1 MEKIFAHVKKKQY
14 LCSENHKTRSLMNI
28 NIINP
33 FITTG
38 YAGAAYFCDR
48 EQETADITRMLV
60 NGNNVALISPRRYG
74 KTNLIRHCFAQP
86 EIAEKYY
93 TFVIDIYS
101 TKSVADLVHRLG
113 LSILEAL
120 KPLGRKAWEKFITVL
135 SSVRSGISY
144 DISGNPSWM
153 MSIGDIT
160 TPTTT
165 LEEIFYYLEHAD
177 KPCIVAIDEF
187 QQITHYGD
195 ERIEATLRTHVQQ
208 CTNTHFIFSG
218 SQRHLMG
225 QMFTS
230 PARPFYQ
237 SVSIYNLPL
246 LPEDKYV
253 EFCVRL
259 FEEYGK
265 HLSQDV
271 PHALYERFGGVTYYM
286 QRVMNELFSRTLT
299 DGICTAENIEEAIHY
314 IILTSASTYE
324 DLMYQLP
331 EKQSLVLR
339 AIAKEG
345 KAQNLTSGKFIKRHG
360 LLSASSVKSAV
371 PALLDKGLITSD
383 KGVYQVYDKFLE
395 IWLQL

>member
-1 MEKIFAHVKKKQY
+1 
-14 LCSENHKTRSLMNI
+14 MNI

-113 LSILEAL
+113 LSILETL

-253 EFCVRL
+253 EFCVRM

-395 IWLQL
+395 LWLQL

>member
-1 MEKIFAHVKKKQY
+1 MEK
-14 LCSENHKTRSLMNI
+14 
-28 NIINP
+28 IINP

-48 EQETADITRMLV
+48 EQETADLTRMLV

-86 EIAEKYY
+86 DIADNYY
-93 TFVIDIYS
+93 TFIIDIYS
-101 TKSVADLVHRLG
+101 TKSVADLVYRLG
-113 LSILEAL
+113 LSILETL
-120 KPLGRKAWEKFITVL
+120 KPLGRKTWEKFVAVL
-135 SSVRSGISY
+135 ASVRQGIGY
-144 DISGNPSWM
+144 DSFGNPSWM
-153 MSIGDIT
+153 MSIGDIA

-165 LEEIFYYLEHAD
+165 LEEIFFYLEHAD

-187 QQITHYGD
+187 QQITQYGD
-195 ERIEATLRTHVQQ
+195 KLIEATLRTHVQY

-237 SVSIYNLPL
+237 SVAIYNLPL

-259 FEEYGK
+259 FEERGK
-265 HLSQDV
+265 HVLPEV
-271 PHALYERFGGVTYYM
+271 PHALYERFEGVTYYM
-286 QRVMNELFSRTLT
+286 QRVMNELFARTSPEET
-299 DGICTAENIEEAIHY
+299 CTEEQIKDAIQY
-314 IILTSASTYE
+314 IILTSATTYE

-331 EKQSLVLR
+331 EKQTLVLQ
-339 AIAKEG
+339 AIAKDG

-371 PALLDKGLITSD
+371 PALLDKGLITSE

-395 IWLQL
+395 LWLQRRA

>member
-1 MEKIFAHVKKKQY
+1 
-14 LCSENHKTRSLMNI
+14 MNI

-48 EQETADITRMLV
+48 EQETADLTRMLV

-286 QRVMNELFSRTLT
+286 QRVMNELFSRTRT

>member
-1 MEKIFAHVKKKQY
+1 
-14 LCSENHKTRSLMNI
+14 MNT

-38 YAGAAYFCDR
+38 YAGSTYFCDR

-60 NGNNVALISPRRYG
+60 NGNNVAIVSPRRYG

-86 EIAEKYY
+86 EISEKYY

-113 LSILEAL
+113 LSILETL
-120 KPLGRKAWEKFITVL
+120 KPKGRKAWEKFVTVL

-259 FEEYGK
+259 FEGYGK

-271 PHALYERFGGVTYYM
+271 PHALYEQFGGVTYYM
-286 QRVMNELFSRTLT
+286 QRVMNELFSRTPPKAT
-299 DGICTAENIEEAIHY
+299 CTAEDIEEAIRY
-314 IILTSASTYE
+314 IILTSASIYE

-345 KAQNLTSGKFIKRHG
+345 NAQNLTSGKFIKRHG

-371 PALLDKGLITSD
+371 PALLDKGLITSE

-395 IWLQL
+395 LWLRL

>member
-1 MEKIFAHVKKKQY
+1 
-14 LCSENHKTRSLMNI
+14 MNI

-120 KPLGRKAWEKFITVL
+120 NPLGRKAWEKFITVL

-195 ERIEATLRTHVQQ
+195 KRIEATLRTHVQQ

-314 IILTSASTYE
+314 IILTAASTYE

>member
-1 MEKIFAHVKKKQY
+1 METKIV
-14 LCSENHKTRSLMNI
+14 
-28 NIINP
+28 NP

-38 YAGAAYFCDR
+38 YAGAQYFCDR
-48 EQETADITRMLV
+48 EQETADLTRLV
-60 NGNNVALISPRRYG
+60 TNGNNVALISPRRYG

-86 EIAEKYY
+86 AIADNYY
-93 TFVIDIYS
+93 TFIIDIYS
-101 TKSVADLVHRLG
+101 TKSVADMVHRLG
-113 LSILEAL
+113 LSILETL
-120 KPLGRKAWEKFITVL
+120 KPMGRKAWEKFIAVL
-135 SSVRSGISY
+135 ASVRQGISY
-144 DISGNPSWM
+144 DAFGSPSWM
-153 MSIGDIT
+153 MSIGDIV

-187 QQITHYGD
+187 QQITQYGD
-195 ERIEATLRTHVQQ
+195 SLIEATLRTHVQY

-237 SVSIYNLPL
+237 SVAIYNLPL
-246 LPEDKYV
+246 LPEDKYI

-259 FEEYGK
+259 FEERGK
-265 HLSQDV
+265 HVSPEV
-271 PHALYERFGGVTYYM
+271 PHALYERFEGVTYYM
-286 QRVMNELFSRTLT
+286 QRVMNELYARTASE
-299 DGICTAENIEEAIHY
+299 GMCTIDYIEEAIRY
-314 IILTSASTYE
+314 IILTSANTYE

-339 AIAKEG
+339 AIAQDG
-345 KAQNLTSGKFIKRHG
+345 KARNLTSGAFIKRHA

-395 IWLQL
+395 MWLQLGTK

>member
-1 MEKIFAHVKKKQY
+1 METKI
-14 LCSENHKTRSLMNI
+14 L
-28 NIINP
+28 NP

-48 EQETADITRMLV
+48 EQETVDLTRMLV

-86 EIAEKYY
+86 AIADNYY
-93 TFVIDIYS
+93 TFIIDIYS
-101 TKSVADLVHRLG
+101 TKSVADLVYRLG
-113 LSILEAL
+113 LSILETL
-120 KPLGRKAWEKFITVL
+120 KPMGRKAWENFIAVL
-135 SSVRSGISY
+135 SSVRQGIGY
-144 DISGNPSWM
+144 DSLGNPAWM
-153 MSIGDIT
+153 MSIGDIA

-187 QQITHYGD
+187 QQITQYGD
-195 ERIEATLRTHVQQ
+195 ELIEATLRTHVQY

-237 SVSIYNLPL
+237 SVAIYNLPL
-246 LPEDKYV
+246 LPEDKYT
-253 EFCVRL
+253 EFCERL
-259 FEEYGK
+259 FEERGK
-265 HLSQDV
+265 HVSPEV
-271 PHALYERFGGVTYYM
+271 PHVLYERFEGVTYYM
-286 QRVMNELFSRTLT
+286 QRVMNELFARTST
-299 DGICTAENIEEAIHY
+299 EETCTEEQIEDAIRY
-314 IILTSASTYE
+314 IILTSATTYE

-331 EKQSLVLR
+331 EKQSLVLQ
-339 AIAKEG
+339 AIAKDG

-371 PALLDKGLITSD
+371 PALLDKGLITCE
-383 KGVYQVYDKFLE
+383 KGIYQVYDKFLE
-395 IWLQL
+395 MWLQQSRS

>member
-1 MEKIFAHVKKKQY
+1 
-14 LCSENHKTRSLMNI
+14 MNI

-48 EQETADITRMLV
+48 EQETADLTRMLV

>member
-1 MEKIFAHVKKKQY
+1 
-14 LCSENHKTRSLMNI
+14 MNI

-271 PHALYERFGGVTYYM
+271 PHALYKRFGGVTYYM

>member
-1 MEKIFAHVKKKQY
+1 
-14 LCSENHKTRSLMNI
+14 MNI

-113 LSILEAL
+113 LSILKAL

>member
-1 MEKIFAHVKKKQY
+1 
-14 LCSENHKTRSLMNI
+14 MNI

-38 YAGAAYFCDR
+38 YAGAVYFCDR

-60 NGNNVALISPRRYG
+60 NVNNVALISPRRYG

-271 PHALYERFGGVTYYM
+271 PHALYERSGGVTYYM

-299 DGICTAENIEEAIHY
+299 DGICTSENIEEAIHY

>member
-1 MEKIFAHVKKKQY
+1 
-14 LCSENHKTRSLMNI
+14 MNI

-48 EQETADITRMLV
+48 GQETADITRMLV

>member
-1 MEKIFAHVKKKQY
+1 
-14 LCSENHKTRSLMNI
+14 MNI

-113 LSILEAL
+113 LSILETL

-395 IWLQL
+395 LWLQL

>member
-1 MEKIFAHVKKKQY
+1 
-14 LCSENHKTRSLMNI
+14 MNI

-195 ERIEATLRTHVQQ
+195 DRIEATLRTHVQQ

-299 DGICTAENIEEAIHY
+299 DGICTSENIEEAIHY

-395 IWLQL
+395 LWLQL

>member
-1 MEKIFAHVKKKQY
+1 
-14 LCSENHKTRSLMNI
+14 MNI

>member
-1 MEKIFAHVKKKQY
+1 
-14 LCSENHKTRSLMNI
+14 MNI

-113 LSILEAL
+113 LSILETL

-271 PHALYERFGGVTYYM
+271 PHALYERFEGVTYYM

>member
-1 MEKIFAHVKKKQY
+1 
-14 LCSENHKTRSLMNI
+14 MNI

-271 PHALYERFGGVTYYM
+271 PHALYARFGGVTYYM

>member
-1 MEKIFAHVKKKQY
+1 
-14 LCSENHKTRSLMNI
+14 MNI

-120 KPLGRKAWEKFITVL
+120 KPLGRKAWERFITVL

-299 DGICTAENIEEAIHY
+299 DGICTSENIEEAIHY

>member
-1 MEKIFAHVKKKQY
+1 MDK
-14 LCSENHKTRSLMNI
+14 NI
-28 NIINP
+28 VNP

-38 YAGAAYFCDR
+38 YAGAEYFCDR
-48 EQETADITRMLV
+48 EQETADLIRLLV

-86 EIAEKYY
+86 AIVENYY
-93 TFVIDIYS
+93 TFIIDIYS
-101 TKSVADLVHRLG
+101 TKSVADMVHRLG
-113 LSILEAL
+113 MSILETL
-120 KPLGRKAWEKFITVL
+120 RPLGRKAWEKFIAVL
-135 SSVRSGISY
+135 ASVKPGITY
-144 DISGNPSWM
+144 DSLGNPSWTL
-153 MSIGDIT
+153 SIGDIV

-165 LEEIFYYLEHAD
+165 LEEIFSYLEQAD

-195 ERIEATLRTHVQQ
+195 NLIEATLRTHVQY

-237 SVSIYNLPL
+237 SVALYNLPL
-246 LPEDKYV
+246 LPEDKYSD
-253 EFCVRL
+253 FCVRL
-259 FEEYGK
+259 FEGYGK
-265 HLSQDV
+265 HLSLDV
-271 PHALYERFGGVTYYM
+271 PHALYQRFEGITYYM
-286 QRVMNELFSRTLT
+286 QRVMNELFARTPSATMCHVDDIDSAL
-299 DGICTAENIEEAIHY
+299 NY
-314 IILTSASTYE
+314 IILTSAPTYE

-339 AIAKEG
+339 AIARDG

-371 PALLDKGLITSD
+371 PALLDKGLITNEL
-383 KGVYQVYDKFLE
+383 GTYQVYDKFLE
-395 IWLQL
+395 IWLTAKI

>member
-1 MEKIFAHVKKKQY
+1 
-14 LCSENHKTRSLMNI
+14 MNTKV
-28 NIINP
+28 INP

-48 EQETADITRMLV
+48 EQETTDIIRMLV

-113 LSILEAL
+113 LSILETL

-153 MSIGDIT
+153 MSIGDIS

-195 ERIEATLRTHVQQ
+195 ERIEATLRMHVQQ
-208 CTNTHFIFSG
+208 CTNTHFIFSC

-259 FEEYGK
+259 FEVYGK
-265 HLSQDV
+265 HLSPDV
-271 PHALYERFGGVTYYM
+271 PHALYEQFGGVTYYM
-286 QRVMNELFSRTLT
+286 QRVMNELFSRTPA
-299 DGICTAENIEEAIHY
+299 DGTCTAENIEETIRY
-314 IILTSASTYE
+314 IILTSASIYE

-331 EKQSLVLR
+331 EKQSMVLR

-345 KAQNLTSGKFIKRHG
+345 NAQNLTSGKFIKRHG

-395 IWLQL
+395 LWLQL

>member
-1 MEKIFAHVKKKQY
+1 
-14 LCSENHKTRSLMNI
+14 MNI

-48 EQETADITRMLV
+48 EQETADLTRMLV

-299 DGICTAENIEEAIHY
+299 DGICTSENIEEAIHY

>member
-1 MEKIFAHVKKKQY
+1 MDTKIV
-14 LCSENHKTRSLMNI
+14 
-28 NIINP
+28 NP

-48 EQETADITRMLV
+48 EQETADLTRMV
-60 NGNNVALISPRRYG
+60 TNGNNVALISPRRYG

-86 EIAEKYY
+86 TIADNYY
-93 TFVIDIYS
+93 TFIIDIYS
-101 TKSVADLVHRLG
+101 TKSIADMVHRLG
-113 LSILEAL
+113 LSILETL
-120 KPLGRKAWEKFITVL
+120 KPMGRKAWEKFIAVL
-135 SSVRSGISY
+135 ASVKQGISY
-144 DISGNPSWM
+144 DAVGTPSWM
-153 MSIGDIT
+153 LSIGDIA

-195 ERIEATLRTHVQQ
+195 NLLEATLRTHVQY

-237 SVSIYNLPL
+237 SVAIYNLPL
-246 LPEDKYV
+246 LPEDKYT

-259 FEEYGK
+259 FEERGK
-265 HLSQDV
+265 HVDPEV
-271 PHALYERFGGVTYYM
+271 PHALYERFEGITYYM
-286 QRVMNELFSRTLT
+286 QRVMNELYSRTPVEGT
-299 DGICTAENIEEAIHY
+299 CTIADIEEAIKY
-314 IILTSASTYE
+314 IILTSSNTYE

-339 AIAKEG
+339 AIARDG
-345 KAQNLTSGKFIKRHG
+345 KARNLTSGAFIKRHA
-360 LLSASSVKSAV
+360 LLSPSSVKSAV

-395 IWLQL
+395 MWLLQQ

>member
-1 MEKIFAHVKKKQY
+1 MQRILIFFPMDTKIV
-14 LCSENHKTRSLMNI
+14 
-28 NIINP
+28 NP

-38 YAGAAYFCDR
+38 YAGANYFCDR
-48 EQETADITRMLV
+48 EQETADLTRLLT

-86 EIAEKYY
+86 AIAENYY
-93 TFVIDIYS
+93 TFIIDIYS

-113 LSILEAL
+113 LSILETL
-120 KPLGRKAWEKFITVL
+120 KPMGRKAWEKFVAVL
-135 SSVRSGISY
+135 ASVKQGISY
-144 DISGNPSWM
+144 DAVGNPSWM
-153 MSIGDIT
+153 MSIGDIA

-195 ERIEATLRTHVQQ
+195 HQIEAMLRTHVQY

-246 LPEDKYV
+246 LPEDKYID
-253 EFCVRL
+253 FCIRL
-259 FEEYGK
+259 FEERGK
-265 HLSQDV
+265 HVSPEV
-271 PHALYERFGGVTYYM
+271 PHVLYAQFEGVTYYM
-286 QRVMNELFSRTLT
+286 QRVMNELFARTPEKGT
-299 DGICTAENIEEAIHY
+299 CDTESIADSIRY
-314 IILTSASTYE
+314 IILMAANTYE

-339 AIAKEG
+339 AIARDG
-345 KAQNLTSGKFIKRHG
+345 KAKNLTSGAFIKRHG

-371 PALLDKGLITSD
+371 PALLDKGLITND

-395 IWLQL
+395 MWLVKE

>member
-1 MEKIFAHVKKKQY
+1 
-14 LCSENHKTRSLMNI
+14 MNI

-101 TKSVADLVHRLG
+101 TKSVADLVPRLG
-113 LSILEAL
+113 LSILETL

-271 PHALYERFGGVTYYM
+271 PHALYERFEGVTYYM

-395 IWLQL
+395 LWLQL

>member
-1 MEKIFAHVKKKQY
+1 MEK
-14 LCSENHKTRSLMNI
+14 
-28 NIINP
+28 IINP

-48 EQETADITRMLV
+48 EQETADLTRMLV

-86 EIAEKYY
+86 DIADNYY
-93 TFVIDIYS
+93 TFIIDIYS
-101 TKSVADLVHRLG
+101 TKSVADLVYRLG
-113 LSILEAL
+113 LSILETL
-120 KPLGRKAWEKFITVL
+120 KPLGRKTWEKFVAVL
-135 SSVRSGISY
+135 ASVRQGIGY
-144 DISGNPSWM
+144 DSFGNPSWM
-153 MSIGDIT
+153 MSIGDIA

-165 LEEIFYYLEHAD
+165 LEEIFFYLEHAD

-187 QQITHYGD
+187 QQITQYGD
-195 ERIEATLRTHVQQ
+195 KLIEATLRTHVQY

-237 SVSIYNLPL
+237 SVAIYNLPL

-259 FEEYGK
+259 FEERGK
-265 HLSQDV
+265 HVLPEV
-271 PHALYERFGGVTYYM
+271 PHALYERFEGVTYYM
-286 QRVMNELFSRTLT
+286 QRVMNELFARTSPEET
-299 DGICTAENIEEAIHY
+299 CTEEQIEDAIQY
-314 IILTSASTYE
+314 IILTSATTYE

-331 EKQSLVLR
+331 EKQTLVLQ
-339 AIAKEG
+339 AIAKDG

-371 PALLDKGLITSD
+371 PALLDKGLITSE

-395 IWLQL
+395 MWLRQSRS

>member
-1 MEKIFAHVKKKQY
+1 
-14 LCSENHKTRSLMNI
+14 MNI

-38 YAGAAYFCDR
+38 YAGATYFCDR

>member
-1 MEKIFAHVKKKQY
+1 
-14 LCSENHKTRSLMNI
+14 MNI

-187 QQITHYGD
+187 QQITHYRD

-265 HLSQDV
+265 HLSQEV

>member
-1 MEKIFAHVKKKQY
+1 
-14 LCSENHKTRSLMNI
+14 MNI

-48 EQETADITRMLV
+48 EQETADLTRMLV

-271 PHALYERFGGVTYYM
+271 PHALYARFGGVTYYM

>member
-1 MEKIFAHVKKKQY
+1 
-14 LCSENHKTRSLMNI
+14 MNI

-271 PHALYERFGGVTYYM
+271 PHALYERFEGVTYYM

-299 DGICTAENIEEAIHY
+299 DGICTSENIEEAIHY

>member
-1 MEKIFAHVKKKQY
+1 
-14 LCSENHKTRSLMNI
+14 MNI

-265 HLSQDV
+265 HLSHDV

>member
-1 MEKIFAHVKKKQY
+1 MEPKI
-14 LCSENHKTRSLMNI
+14 L
-28 NIINP
+28 NP
-33 FITTG
+33 FITVG
-38 YAGAAYFCDR
+38 YAGAKYFCDR
-48 EQETADITRMLV
+48 EQETADLTRLLT

-86 EIAEKYY
+86 DIAENYY
-93 TFVIDIYS
+93 TFIIDIYS

-113 LSILEAL
+113 LSILETL
-120 KPLGRKAWEKFITVL
+120 KPMGRKAWEKFIAAL
-135 SSVRSGISY
+135 ASVKQGISY
-144 DISGNPSWM
+144 DAFGTPSWM
-153 MSIGDIT
+153 MSIGDIA

-187 QQITHYGD
+187 QQITQYGD
-195 ERIEATLRTHVQQ
+195 GLIEATLRTHVQY

-237 SVSIYNLPL
+237 SVAIYNLPL
-246 LPEDKYV
+246 LPEDKYID
-253 EFCVRL
+253 FCVRL
-259 FEEYGK
+259 FEERGK
-265 HLSQDV
+265 HLSQEV
-271 PHALYERFGGVTYYM
+271 PHALYEQFEGVTYYM
-286 QRVMNELFSRTLT
+286 QRVMNELFAHTNEGET
-299 DGICTAENIEEAIHY
+299 CTAQQIEEAIRY
-314 IILTSASTYE
+314 IILTAANTYE

-331 EKQSLVLR
+331 EKQSLILR
-339 AIAKEG
+339 SIAQDG
-345 KAQNLTSGKFIKRHG
+345 KARNLTSGAFIKRHA

-395 IWLQL
+395 IWLQIGMGI

>member
-1 MEKIFAHVKKKQY
+1 MEKK
-14 LCSENHKTRSLMNI
+14 
-28 NIINP
+28 IINP

-38 YAGAAYFCDR
+38 YAGGEYFCDR

-86 EIAEKYY
+86 TIAENYY
-93 TFVIDIYS
+93 TFIIDIYS

-113 LSILEAL
+113 LSILETL
-120 KPLGRKAWEKFITVL
+120 KPKGRQVWEKFIAML
-135 SSVRSGISY
+135 SSVRPGITY
-144 DISGNPSWM
+144 DALGNPSWTL
-153 MSIGDIT
+153 SIGDIS

-165 LEEIFYYLEHAD
+165 LEEIFSYLEQAD

-195 ERIEATLRTHVQQ
+195 DLIEATLRTHVQY
-208 CTNTHFIFSG
+208 CSNTHFVFSG

-246 LPEDKYV
+246 LPEDKYT
-253 EFCVRL
+253 EFCVKL
-259 FEEYGK
+259 FEDRGK
-265 HLSQDV
+265 HLDSEV
-271 PHALYERFGGVTYYM
+271 PRALYTRFEGITYYM
-286 QRVMNELFSRTLT
+286 QRVMNELFSSTLSE
-299 DGICTAENIEEAIHY
+299 GLCTTEAINQALMN
-314 IILTSASTYE
+314 IILNASPTYE

-331 EKQSLVLR
+331 EKQTLVLR
-339 AIAKEG
+339 AIAKDG

-371 PALLDKGLITSD
+371 PALLDKGLITNEF
-383 KGVYQVYDKFLE
+383 GTFQLYDKFLE
-395 IWLQL
+395 MWLRDH